1 MDAALRALA
10 DPSRRRILRLVRGR
24 ELPAGAIAAEFEL
37 SRPAI
42 SQHLRVL
49 KEAGLL
55 SERRVATSR
64 LYRAREEAL
73 QSLIGELE
81 TFWDVALADLKREAE
96 KDQRAKE
103 RGA

>member
-1 MDAALRALA
+1 MDAALKALA
-10 DPSRRRILRLVRGR
+10 DPRRRRILRLVRGR
-24 ELPAGAIAAEFEL
+24 ELPAGEIAAQFEL

-55 SERRVATSR
+55 QERRVATSR
-64 LYRAREEAL
+64 LYSAREDVL
-73 QSLIGELE
+73 RRVILELE

-96 KDQRAKE
+96 KEQRARK
-103 RGA
+103 GSG